1 MAVGTRAVIT
11 RAASLADG
19 RWILVVEGEARLRIG
34 EWLSEDPY
42 PSALVEEWPTAV
54 GPVDPTLWR
63 RAEQSVRRTRGLL
76 SESGSAPALSA
87 DVAFHHDPEVAAWQI
102 CAEAPLTTFDAQ
114 RLLSCD
120 GATERLVLLIEL
132 TDAVEQDLHHLLSS
146 E

>member
-1 MAVGTRAVIT
+1 
-11 RAASLADG
+11 LADG

-34 EWLSEDPY
+34 EWLSEEPY
-42 PSALVEEWPTAV
+42 PTAMVQEWPTPAA
-54 GPVDPTLWR
+54 PADPALWH
-63 RAEQSVRRTRGLL
+63 RAEQSVRRARGLL
-76 SESGSAPALSA
+76 AESGAAPALSA

-120 GATERLVLLIEL
+120 GAAERLALLVEL
-132 TDAVEQDLHHLLSS
+132 TDAVEQDLHQLLSS